1 MFRVSDPS
9 HTGMVGLAVRELS
22 HHFGRIWSELHQ
34 SFNDF
39 RLQNTKRKEIRSQE
53 HDKPPVFSSAQF
65 FFSSL
70 QKGRR
75 KIVAMQPL
83 ARIVPRFALDSG
95 SASVSRTL
103 RIPHRPVVRPSICLQ
118 CRVRSSSLR
127 FFADQPRSDG
137 PIPPIPPNDSSPITL
152 PPSQSESDHKPSEI
166 NSAHHND
173 NHNGTSEEELPSAS
187 DSRRHAMTKRFSH
200 LMDHLQG
207 NIFLASQR
215 INDLTGYSGIEALK
229 ERISVLEARVAAA
242 QEGVRSSRQQYKA
255 TVADRASTQR
265 EVTTLLARK
274 DTWTPSDLE
283 RFTMLYRMDHSNEQ
297 AVQEAAQRLADAE
310 REAEVA
316 AGQLSSSILSRYHE
330 EQIWSDK
337 IRRMSTWGTWGL
349 MGVNVLL
356 FLVFQFGFE
365 PWRRRRLVAG
375 FEEKVM
381 EALEK
386 EKALGLISEKQE
398 AEDGVQMLPIDLSE
412 TNIEKEGPVSET
424 ELNTDPVSAAT
435 ASTISDDIS
444 SSTPSERVHEQEEE
458 PEEAAAMET
467 AESHIPTPSP
477 SPTHMPFFKQPF
489 DYKNIEAWKEAAL
502 DLWSSRQVSIRKQ
515 DLTVIAL
522 ESAAVGAAV
531 VGLIATSLIRRA

>member
-1 MFRVSDPS
+1 
-9 HTGMVGLAVRELS
+9 
-22 HHFGRIWSELHQ
+22 
-34 SFNDF
+34 
-39 RLQNTKRKEIRSQE
+39 
-53 HDKPPVFSSAQF
+53 
-65 FFSSL
+65 
-70 QKGRR
+70 
-75 KIVAMQPL
+75 MQPL
-83 ARIVPRFALDSG
+83 ARIIPRFALDSG
-95 SASVSRTL
+95 SSSVSRTL
-103 RIPHRPVVRPSICLQ
+103 RISHRPVVRPSVCLQ
-118 CRVRSSSLR
+118 CRVRSSNLR
-127 FFADQPRSDG
+127 FFADQSRPDDQKS
-137 PIPPIPPNDSSPITL
+137 PIPPN
-152 PPSQSESDHKPSEI
+152 SELDHKPAET
-166 NSAHHND
+166 NTAQHND
-173 NHNGTSEEELPSAS
+173 NHNGTAEEDLPSS
-187 DSRRHAMTKRFSH
+187 YDSRRHEMTKRFSH

-207 NIFLASQR
+207 NIFLASRR

-229 ERISVLEARVAAA
+229 DRISALEARVAAA
-242 QEGVRSSRQQYKA
+242 QEAVRSSRQQYKT

-297 AVQEAAQRLADAE
+297 AVQEAAQRLAEAE

-316 AGQLSSSILSRYHE
+316 AGKLSSSILSRYHE

-375 FEEKVM
+375 FEEKVK

-386 EKALGLISEKQE
+386 EKALGLLSEKQE
-398 AEDGVQMLPIDLSE
+398 AEHGVQVSPTQMSQ
-412 TNIEKEGPVSET
+412 TNIESGEPIPET

-435 ASTISDDIS
+435 ASTISDDIPP
-444 SSTPSERVHEQEEE
+444 STTSEQENEQAEE

-467 AESHIPTPSP
+467 A
-477 SPTHMPFFKQPF
+477 
-489 DYKNIEAWKEAAL
+489 KNIDAWKEAAL

-515 DLTVIAL
+515 DLTVLAL

>member
-1 MFRVSDPS
+1 
-9 HTGMVGLAVRELS
+9 
-22 HHFGRIWSELHQ
+22 
-34 SFNDF
+34 
-39 RLQNTKRKEIRSQE
+39 
-53 HDKPPVFSSAQF
+53 
-65 FFSSL
+65 
-70 QKGRR
+70 
-75 KIVAMQPL
+75 
-83 ARIVPRFALDSG
+83 
-95 SASVSRTL
+95 
-103 RIPHRPVVRPSICLQ
+103 
-118 CRVRSSSLR
+118 
-127 FFADQPRSDG
+127 
-137 PIPPIPPNDSSPITL
+137 
-152 PPSQSESDHKPSEI
+152 
-166 NSAHHND
+166 
-173 NHNGTSEEELPSAS
+173 
-187 DSRRHAMTKRFSH
+187 
-200 LMDHLQG
+200 MDHLQG

-229 ERISVLEARVAAA
+229 DRISALEARVAAA
-242 QEGVRSSRQQYKA
+242 QEAVRSSRQQYKT

-297 AVQEAAQRLADAE
+297 AVQEAAQRLAEAE

-316 AGQLSSSILSRYHE
+316 AGKLSSSILSRYHE

-375 FEEKVM
+375 FEEKVK

-398 AEDGVQMLPIDLSE
+398 GEHSVQVPPTQLSQ
-412 TNIEKEGPVSET
+412 TNIETEEPVPET

-435 ASTISDDIS
+435 ASTISDNIPP
-444 SSTPSERVHEQEEE
+444 STTSEHEGEQEGE

-467 AESHIPTPSP
+467 AELHVPTPTPSP
-477 SPTHMPFFKQPF
+477 TYTPIFKPPF